1 MADLHRAVK
10 PIKGE
15 LVKQVAR
22 TGKTTGLAAKA
33 AAFAAIGLLAAA
45 AAPEAQ
51 ATVVVT
57 TYQGV
62 VADGFDTAGFFGTPG
77 ADLTGEAFTAV
88 YTLDL
93 ATSTNFKSP
102 PGAFVDN
109 FQYGFGSSSLTIGGA
124 TIVSPWVEE
133 YRYIA
138 NSSQYIY
145 GWSNLD
151 NYAGSIEFQTGI
163 IGSSLLNS
171 VELTQPLSY
180 KIVDGDGSTG
190 FGHFTGTDRYGNSS
204 NIGLS
209 TEQVEVTTDAIAVPE
224 PTAWTLMLT
233 GFLGAGAALRG
244 LRRRRQAALAA

>member
-1 MADLHRAVK
+1 VNQ
-10 PIKGE
+10 I
-15 LVKQVAR
+15 AR

-45 AAPEAQ
+45 AAPGAQ
-51 ATVVVT
+51 ATVVIT

-62 VADGFDTAGFFGTPG
+62 ANGVDTAGFFGTPG

-93 ATSTNFKSP
+93 ASSTNFKSP
-102 PGAFVDN
+102 PGAFDDD

-124 TIVSPWVEE
+124 TTVSPWVEE
-133 YRYIA
+133 YRYIT
-138 NSSQYIY
+138 NSYQYIY
-145 GWSNLD
+145 GWSNLAS
-151 NYAGSIEFQTGI
+151 YAGYIEFETGI

-171 VELTQPLSY
+171 VDLAQPLIY
-180 KIVDGDGSTG
+180 KIVDGDGSSG
-190 FGHFTGTDRYGNSS
+190 FGYFTGQDRYGNSS

-209 TEQVEVTTDAIAVPE
+209 TEQVEVTTNAIAVPE
-224 PTAWTLMLT
+224 PAAWTLMLT

-244 LRRRRQAALAA
+244 ARRRRAALAA